1 MEDSKYLSVTDLNY
15 YITQKFKNDPYL
27 HKVFLQGELSNFRYR
42 RNSHQYFSLKDEK
55 SKINVVMFRSYFD
68 KVKFKP
74 EEGMKVYITGYVNVY
89 GPQGTY
95 QFYAE
100 AMEPAGLGALYEQLQ
115 QLQKKLAQEGLF
127 AQEYKRPLPRFP
139 DHIAVVTSASGA
151 VIHDILV
158 TANRRFPHAQ
168 VDLFPAQVQGDRA
181 ADSLVSAMKQIAN
194 YGDKYDVMIIGR
206 GGGSL
211 EDLWPFNEEAVVRQ
225 VYDMKM
231 PVISS
236 VGHETDT
243 TLCDLVA
250 DARAATPTAAAEYA
264 TPNLTDELANI
275 HQLQSSM
282 LSSMQNV
289 IRVRRDALNRINHSV
304 IMREPA
310 RLYDEQAQT
319 LDLLRD
325 RLQRNMTHLLER
337 NRQSYQLSTQ
347 KLFAQNPAKR
357 IEQILQ
363 QENFYYQ
370 KLNANMRNLL
380 REKRHQLAQLGQ
392 QLDDYSPLK
401 TLERG
406 YVYVTD
412 TAAKTVGSIEQVN
425 VKDEVNLHFKD
436 GQAKAIVKTTRRNDN
451 DNQEK

>member
-1 MEDSKYLSVTDLNY
+1 MEDSKYLTVTDLNY

-127 AQEYKRPLPRFP
+127 AQEHKRPLPRFP
-139 DHIAVVTSASGA
+139 DHIAVITSASGA

-181 ADSLVSAMKQIAN
+181 ADSLVSAMKQVAN

-264 TPNLTDELANI
+264 TPNLADELANI

-282 LSSMQNV
+282 LSSMQNM
-289 IRVRRDALNRINHSV
+289 IRVRRDALNRINNSV

-325 RLQRNMTHLLER
+325 RLQRNMTHMLER
-337 NRQSYQLSTQ
+337 NRQSYQLSMQ
-347 KLFAQNPAKR
+347 KLFAQNPTKR
-357 IEQILQ
+357 IEQMLQ

-370 KLNANMRNLL
+370 KLSANMRNLL
-380 REKRHQLAQLGQ
+380 REKRHQLSQLGQ

-406 YVYVTD
+406 YVYVTNA
-412 TAAKTVGSIEQVN
+412 TTKTVGSIEQVK

-436 GQAKAIVKTTRRNDN
+436 GQAKAIIKTTRRNDH

>member
-1 MEDSKYLSVTDLNY
+1 MEDSKYLTVTDLNY

-100 AMEPAGLGALYEQLQ
+100 EMEPAGLGALYEQLQ

-127 AQEYKRPLPRFP
+127 AQEHKRPLPRFP

-325 RLQRNMTHLLER
+325 RLKRNMTHLLER

-406 YVYVTD
+406 YVYVTN
-412 TAAKTVGSIEQVN
+412 TAAKTVGSIEQIN
-425 VKDEVNLHFKD
+425 VEDEVNLHFKD